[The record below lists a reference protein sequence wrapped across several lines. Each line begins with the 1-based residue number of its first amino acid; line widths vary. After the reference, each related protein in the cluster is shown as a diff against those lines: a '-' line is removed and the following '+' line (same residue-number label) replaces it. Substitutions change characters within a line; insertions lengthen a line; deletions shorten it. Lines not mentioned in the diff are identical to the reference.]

1 MLSSL
6 LILKF
11 KSSIGVK
18 VISVRQS
25 LLHYDNV
32 AYKIYVLFQL
42 PNTASY
48 KMLHEKFTEFGDIHG
63 FEEKGHGSV
72 LITYGSDWQAER
84 AIKNLDKARI
94 DGRMIDARLFF

>member
-1 MLSSL
+1 MEQSPGWNGVELYHLSNDLSFGIVAL
-6 LILKF
+6 KLIDFFL
-11 KSSIGVK
+11 
-18 VISVRQS
+18 
-25 LLHYDNV
+25 
-32 AYKIYVLFQL
+32 QL
-42 PNTASY
+42 PATASY

>member
-1 MLSSL
+1 M
-6 LILKF
+6 KRF
-11 KSSIGVK
+11 
-18 VISVRQS
+18 
-25 LLHYDNV
+25 Y
-32 AYKIYVLFQL
+32 FQL
-42 PNTASY
+42 PPTASY
-48 KMLHEKFTEFGDIHG
+48 KMLHEKFTEFGDVHG

>member
-1 MLSSL
+1 ML
-6 LILKF
+6 
-11 KSSIGVK
+11 
-18 VISVRQS
+18 
-25 LLHYDNV
+25 
-32 AYKIYVLFQL
+32 LFQL
-42 PNTASY
+42 PPTASY
-48 KMLHEKFTEFGDIHG
+48 KMLHEKFTEFGEVHG